1 MVVTVKVVNLEK
13 WNNMKRIEWIKT
25 SSHLQWWPGP
35 EASKTTWNVQH
46 FHLHVCFQIQYL
58 CSESLHI
65 WNFRKWEAFCYFWIN
80 GSRWPAAL
88 SLQLSESHNQSDGV
102 MQLKDALLRVNRT
115 LSHFLRTTFWS
126 PVKRHS
132 ALSTQHRQTINW
144 PSTLADLVSVFGEN
158 IFVSSLAAIGDF
170 KVSLLV

>member
-1 MVVTVKVVNLEK
+1 MMTWARGIKENMERTAFPSSCLLSNTIFMFWIITHLE
-13 WNNMKRIEWIKT
+13 
-25 SSHLQWWPGP
+25 
-35 EASKTTWNVQH
+35 
-46 FHLHVCFQIQYL
+46 FQKM
-58 CSESLHI
+58 H
-65 WNFRKWEAFCYFWIN
+65 KWEAFCYFWIN
-80 GSRWPAAL
+80 GSRWPAAW

-126 PVKRHS
+126 PVKRHN
-132 ALSTQHRQTINW
+132 ALSPHHRQTINW

-158 IFVSSLAAIGDF
+158 IFVSSLAAIVDL